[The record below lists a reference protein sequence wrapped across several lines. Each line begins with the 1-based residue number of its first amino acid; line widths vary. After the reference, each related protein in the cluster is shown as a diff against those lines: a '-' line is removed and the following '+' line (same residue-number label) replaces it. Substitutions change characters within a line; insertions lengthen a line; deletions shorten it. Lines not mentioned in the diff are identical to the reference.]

1 VVLNPSLARVRGQVD
16 ASARSGEQSPLDT
29 TAQDGSLPMSEPDA
43 TPVDE
48 TEQPTT
54 DHAEPTEQPDED
66 EEPQAG
72 SPS

>member
-1 VVLNPSLARVRGQVD
+1 
-16 ASARSGEQSPLDT
+16 
-29 TAQDGSLPMSEPDA
+29 MSEPDGHT
-43 TPVDE
+43 TPNDE
-48 TEQPTT
+48 TDQHGI